1 MVGVL
6 LGGIV
11 PGGMP
16 LPVAGSAGPGI
27 TAAGIADPSHETLST
42 TGVSP
47 YPAVA
52 PLLSNDASV
61 TENSDLSPHI
71 PIGIPVQLAIT
82 ITITN
87 GMTPQNMPVSVSLLG
102 PPICDPRLVPIAADA
117 DSTPDILSGPTI
129 LMQQQ
134 STRLDWVEL
143 GMQADEVRVTQRMYQ
158 VNCPAGDWTVNLVAD
173 IYPQGDPN
181 PSNNENPDQPIVHA
195 DIPDSDQDTILN
207 PQDNCPYVANPNQLN
222 TDADNEG
229 NACDNDDDNDGVDDG
244 PEAAPECTNDTDDD
258 ADTVVND
265 GCQQAG
271 GFPES
276 GVNSCNDG
284 TDDADEDPD
293 PPVVQDDL
301 AVNDGCP
308 VAGEDDLCDLTSE
321 DFDGTDDAD
330 GCPEIDSA
338 IESVVK
344 EHTVSAEVDVT
355 VQKDV
360 TVTISNH
367 GSGAPADLEMTLS
380 LRSDLAS
387 GCQARWLPDAGHPD
401 VYFEDIVGSFLFSL
415 VEHTEPAVS
424 TGEDRT
430 ST

>member
-276 GVNSCNDG
+276 GVNSCNHA
-284 TDDADEDPD
+284 TH
-293 PPVVQDDL
+293 
-301 AVNDGCP
+301 
-308 VAGEDDLCDLTSE
+308 
-321 DFDGTDDAD
+321 DAD